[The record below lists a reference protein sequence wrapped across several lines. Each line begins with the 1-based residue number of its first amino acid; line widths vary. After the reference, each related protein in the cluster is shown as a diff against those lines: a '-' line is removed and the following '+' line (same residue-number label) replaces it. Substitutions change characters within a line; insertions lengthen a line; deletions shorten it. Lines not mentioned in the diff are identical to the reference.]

1 MLLVLAVLLALFAL
15 IHWPWNAVLIISAAV
30 VEVSQTAFWFW
41 WTRRARPRVGPEA
54 MIGARAE
61 VVEPGWVRVHGELWQ
76 ARSDREAAVGETVRV
91 KAIDG
96 LTLVVE

>member
-15 IHWPWNAVLIISAAV
+15 IHWPWNAVLIIVAAV
-30 VEVSQTAFWFW
+30 IETSQTAFWFW
-41 WTRRARPRVGPEA
+41 WTHRARPRVGAEA

-61 VVEPGWVRVHGELWQ
+61 VVERGWVRVHGELWQ
-76 ARSDREAAVGETVRV
+76 ARSEHEARPGETVRV

-96 LTLVVE
+96 LTLIVE